1 VLLQA
6 LAIVLPSLLQIPR
19 MQAVHLTHLAQ
30 LQMDAMGALI
40 AQDTLSSTRT
50 ELFGGLSLGRIQ
62 FPGTGHKDRCIG
74 PHPLPTVAT
83 GGGHLLILLLLLR
96 WPGIHIVG
104 ESTVLPEPT
113 DPLHI
118 VAAEGSTAV

>member
-1 VLLQA
+1 
-6 LAIVLPSLLQIPR
+6 
-19 MQAVHLTHLAQ
+19 MQAIQLTHFAQ

-50 ELFGGLSLGRIQ
+50 ELFGGLSRGRIQ

-83 GGGHLLILLLLLR
+83 GGGHLLILLR